1 MLKMN
6 LSLIKKLVEALEESQ
21 SICDNMR
28 NNTDTTDINDFSV
41 EMARSYGICM
51 GIMQEGA
58 ALSGDVQEIL
68 KSYSSAP
75 LKSGQVDLMQDLLSK
90 IKGNIGGTGGKKLK
104 IIIALLRG
112 KIS

>member
-1 MLKMN
+1 MEVIMLKMN

-58 ALSGDVQEIL
+58 ALVGDVQEIL

-75 LKSGQVDLMQDLLSK
+75 SEQVDLMQDLLSK
-90 IKGNIGGTGGKKLK
+90 IKGNIGGTGGKN
-104 IIIALLRG
+104 
-112 KIS
+112 